1 MTDPKHPLED
11 GLTPKDYDEYGD
23 VPDSAENADDDKP
36 DVPDSLALYGLPPA
50 GATGHACRPREV
62 ARA

>member
-1 MTDPKHPLED
+1 MRMTDPKHPLED

-36 DVPDSLALYGLPPA
+36 DVPDSPGESPLG
-50 GATGHACRPREV
+50 
-62 ARA
+62 